1 MSSDLEQ
8 RLRSAGDLLPE
19 PDEDARRALQQTIR
33 SALDEGTPPR
43 AGGHSWLRP
52 WPRRNALLVT
62 ALALVG
68 AAGAVAGTG
77 WSPADL
83 PPFGRD
89 DQSAFVL
96 PTTDVL
102 PGGYPRSQPPRYDD
116 LPPRPSL
123 LFPPGVD
130 YAEAVRRYAAARRE
144 GLAVPVGAA
153 LSAPLPEGKVVL
165 VQDDGRVAI
174 DPAAPV
180 GYSTRTRLV
189 EVLSG
194 PPAGGVRLARCQ
206 ILLGAPDRGSPS
218 CADPGANLNYVRS
231 GVAGRWILSAEE
243 PPPDEAVTASTRLS
257 VIDRPTLPAASP
269 PDAVAERLRDL
280 MPGGRASGQ
289 SVPRLALSQPN
300 LRVYVAPGDSGRVC
314 AVAVEGT
321 ATVSGSCV
329 SRGILASRGASTFTT
344 SAAGAH
350 RVTGLVGDGMD
361 RVATGNGAST
371 RIRNNVFSLVVP
383 ADTGKLTFS
392 GPAGSFEVAL
402 AGGEVR
408 RPEAPVR
415 SLRPLLG
422 IRLAGGGRAAV
433 RAGASSAAERCWAV
447 TIRGEVRSNGC
458 TRSDDPL
465 PYDVVTGGVLQVG
478 GERPGV
484 YHGVFAPAVGAVEL
498 DAGDGRKR
506 RFATV
511 EGHVLFEMPARTD
524 GDARGP
530 VSVTT
535 LDRAGVALVEQQLP
549 DGSVGP

>member
-8 RLRSAGDLLPE
+8 RLRWAGDLLPE
-19 PDEDARRALQQTIR
+19 PDDDARRALRQTIR
-33 SALDEGTPPR
+33 NTLQEATPAR

-83 PPFGRD
+83 PPFGGD

-102 PGGYPRSQPPRYDD
+102 PGGYPRSRPPRYDD

-130 YAEAVRRYAAARRE
+130 YAEAVRRYAAARRD
-144 GLAVPVGAA
+144 GLAVPAGVA

-165 VQDDGRVAI
+165 VQDDGRVAL

-218 CADPGANLNYVRS
+218 CADPAANLTYVRS
-231 GVAGRWILSAEE
+231 GVAGRWIPSAEE
-243 PPPDEAVTASTRLS
+243 PPPNEAVTASTRLS
-257 VIDRPTLPAASP
+257 VIDRPKLPPASP

-280 MPGGRASGQ
+280 TPGARAGGQ
-289 SVPRLALSQPN
+289 SVPRLALSQPDV
-300 LRVYVAPGDSGRVC
+300 RVYVAPGDGGRVC
-314 AVAVEGT
+314 AVALEET

-329 SRGILASRGASTFTT
+329 SRGILASRGALAFIT

-371 RIRNNVFSLVVP
+371 RILNNVFSLVVP
-383 ADTGKLTFS
+383 ADTAKLTFN
-392 GPAGSFEVAL
+392 GPAGSFEVVL

-408 RPEAPVR
+408 RSEAPVR

-422 IRLAGGGRAAV
+422 IRLAGGGRAAI
-433 RAGASSAAERCWAV
+433 RAGASSAGRCWAV

-458 TRSDDPL
+458 RRSDDPL
-465 PYDVVTGGVLQVG
+465 PHDVVTGGVLQVG

-484 YHGVFAPAVGAVEL
+484 YHGVFAPTVSAVEL

-524 GDARGP
+524 GARRP
-530 VSVTT
+530 LSVTT
-535 LDRAGVALVEQQLP
+535 LDRAGVAVRQQLP
-549 DGSVGP
+549 DGSAGP